1 MSKNEAGIVIVGGGL
16 AGLTTACYLAR
27 DSLKVTV
34 FEKSSML
41 GGRGT
46 SSDSNEYRFNRG
58 IHAIYTGGAMTEVL
72 EELAIPY
79 SGGTPK
85 VAHILHEGKL
95 YPAPFST
102 LSLLTNRLL
111 GLRDKMELVRLFRS
125 IARTN
130 PVDVA
135 NISVQ
140 QWLND
145 RVRRPR
151 VLSFMTA
158 YAWTTTYC
166 SALDVVSAEVF
177 ILKTQLTMRHPVV
190 YVDGGWQ
197 TLVEGLSNSAK
208 SRGAQIFKGTSV
220 EAIEEKNGRASGV
233 RLQNGKYVD
242 ASAVVLAVS
251 PRETARL
258 IPNLNGAA
266 LDKIV
271 EGFTPARVACLDV
284 ALKSLP
290 NPKYGIVQDLDHPRF
305 MSTQS
310 LYSQIAPEGGALIYT
325 FKQLDPNHPTDPH
338 QDERELEE
346 FLDSTQRGWRDV
358 LIKKQFLPRI
368 EAVGMLPT
376 ATSVGYRGRPGP
388 EAARIPN
395 LYVAGDWVGSGFL
408 ADPCFS
414 SARDIAHLIIR
425 KKRREDMVTSLA

>member
-1 MSKNEAGIVIVGGGL
+1 
-16 AGLTTACYLAR
+16 
-27 DSLKVTV
+27 
-34 FEKSSML
+34 
-41 GGRGT
+41 
-46 SSDSNEYRFNRG
+46 
-58 IHAIYTGGAMTEVL
+58 MTEVL

-258 IPNLNGAA
+258 IPNLNGAS

-310 LYSQIAPEGGALIYT
+310 LYSQIAPEAGALIYT